1 MFFGC
6 CARGSG
12 WVCAVVRL
20 LGSAPVS
27 LSLSLTRALPCKHPP
42 KHPPPTH
49 APQTPQLLALELL
62 ILLLEAPS
70 DDSVE
75 VAVDFLKV
83 RAVEGASEGTGGA
96 RCRHQRA
103 PQRPTHLH

>member
-1 MFFGC
+1 MRIVGC
-6 CARGSG
+6 VAEGCAQQQQKQGS
-12 WVCAVVRL
+12 L
-20 LGSAPVS
+20 
-27 LSLSLTRALPCKHPP
+27 PP